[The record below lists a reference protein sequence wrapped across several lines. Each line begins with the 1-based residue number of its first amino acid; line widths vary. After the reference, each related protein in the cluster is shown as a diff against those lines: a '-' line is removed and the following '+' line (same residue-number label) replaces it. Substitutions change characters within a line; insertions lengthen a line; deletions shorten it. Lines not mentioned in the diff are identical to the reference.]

1 MTPGGWACPERWPDR
16 PSGCVTLGYE
26 RTLLSTRRQ
35 RRSSSV
41 PAGQGDKGMSA
52 GRTRLAPLRKPSQQ
66 CAVFLAQ
73 SWQFSKTKTPSFGVT
88 THSPMLLWTISHAAW
103 VLTRYNVSR
112 DTRMT
117 PCEKL
122 RGQKLRKEILS
133 LGEQV
138 PARRPGANANQ
149 LLQPCVTG
157 FWVGRV

>member
-1 MTPGGWACPERWPDR
+1 
-16 PSGCVTLGYE
+16 
-26 RTLLSTRRQ
+26 
-35 RRSSSV
+35 
-41 PAGQGDKGMSA
+41 
-52 GRTRLAPLRKPSQQ
+52 
-66 CAVFLAQ
+66 
-73 SWQFSKTKTPSFGVT
+73 
-88 THSPMLLWTISHAAW
+88 MLPWTISHAAW

-122 RGQKLRKEILS
+122 RGQKFRKEILS

-149 LLQPCVTG
+149 LLQPWVTG